1 MPGLVMNLFR
11 SLRCRARRCLCRW
24 LRQCP
29 GRTPRGEAA
38 TLSPATVFAAIVAA
52 VGAAAAP
59 AAAQEQNF
67 VPWTDAAFSRI
78 KPIAEARYRFEFVDQ
93 DGFDRDAKASTLRT
107 RFGVRGDDLG
117 DFSFLVE
124 AEKILHIGADRFN
137 DSRNG
142 RIAYPRVND
151 PEALEINQF
160 HATYKGLPDT
170 DIRIGRQVVRL
181 NNERFVNDSPWRQ
194 NQRSFDAIR
203 IENRSIRNTKLTY
216 AYIDRVHAALGDP
229 NGELESNSHVFGAD
243 FELDQ
248 FGEIK
253 TYAILLDFNDA
264 DALSSASYGAR
275 WENSVTVT
283 DYFVADLFAEYAYQS
298 DYGDNPADYGL
309 SYLHIGAGTAYGP
322 INGRIAYERLGGDGV
337 DAIQFP
343 IGQRHRRNG
352 LADAFATT
360 PASGL
365 GDLYVELEAG
375 WPRPPIGGR
384 RITALA
390 AYHRFSAA
398 EGANR
403 LGDEFDAILRWA
415 HTRRITSELRM
426 AFFDGTAAGPADRNK
441 VMASIQYRY

>member
-1 MPGLVMNLFR
+1 MPGLIMSLFR
-11 SLRCRARRCLCRW
+11 SLLCWPHHWRG
-24 LRQCP
+24 RSQCI
-29 GRTPRGEAA
+29 EAA
-38 TLSPATVFAAIVAA
+38 GLSLPTAFSVFVAA
-52 VGAAAAP
+52 VGAVIGP
-59 AAAQEQNF
+59 AKAQDSDY
-67 VPWTDAAFSRI
+67 VPWTEATFAKI

-93 DGFDRDAKASTLRT
+93 DGLERDAKASTLRT
-107 RFGVRGDDLG
+107 RFGIRGDDFG

-124 AEKILHIGADRFN
+124 AENILHIGADRFN
-137 DSRNG
+137 DGRNG
-142 RIAYPRVND
+142 RDAFPRVND
-151 PEALEINQF
+151 PEALEINQLY
-160 HATYKGLPDT
+160 ATYKGLPDT
-170 DIRIGRQVVRL
+170 NIRVGRQVIIL
-181 NNERFVNDSPWRQ
+181 NDGRFVANDPWRQ
-194 NQRSFDAIR
+194 NETSYDAIR
-203 IENRSIRNTKLTY
+203 IENRSILNTKLTY

-229 NGELESNSHVFGAD
+229 DGELESNSHVFGAD
-243 FELDQ
+243 FELER

-283 DYFVADLFAEYAYQS
+283 DYFVTDLFAEYAFQA

-322 INGRIAYERLGGDGV
+322 ISGRIAYERLGGDGV

-426 AFFDGTAAGPADRNK
+426 AFFDGTAAGPAGRNK